1 MNNKALILAAIVAA
15 TTVTAAQVARADSFR
30 GTLVNVAGLDGRTL
44 SVDLVRWSTDAE
56 RDKVTAAVVK
66 ADAVKADAAKGAT
79 ALLDVLK
86 GMPTLG
92 YVWTGESVGYQVRYA
107 FKGTLPNGS
116 ERIIVATD
124 RPVGSYALS
133 PWKPA
138 PPASATDYAFTVIE
152 MRLPKGGAGEA
163 KTSLAA
169 KITTDAAAKTL
180 ALDNY
185 AGAPVIVKNVRR
197 P

>member
-1 MNNKALILAAIVAA
+1 MKIIPALATVVAL
-15 TTVTAAQVARADSFR
+15 TTITAAQVVRTDGFR
-30 GTLVNVAGLDGRTL
+30 GTVVNVAGQDGRTL
-44 SVDLVRWSTDAE
+44 SVDLIRWSTDAE
-56 RDKVTAAVVK
+56 RDKVTAA
-66 ADAVKADAAKGAT
+66 AAKGDA

-107 FKGTLPNGS
+107 FKGTTPNGG

-124 RPVGSYALS
+124 RPVGSYTIT

-138 PPASATDYAFTVIE
+138 PPATATSYAFTVIE
-152 MRLPKGGAGEA
+152 TRLPKGGAGEA

-169 KITTDAAAKTL
+169 KITTDPAAKTL
-180 ALDNY
+180 ALENY
-185 AGAPVIVKNVRR
+185 AAAPVIVKNVRR
-197 P
+197 S

>member
-1 MNNKALILAAIVAA
+1 MKTAITLATLVALTTVAA
-15 TTVTAAQVARADSFR
+15 AQTARTDGFR
-30 GTLVNVAGLDGRTL
+30 GTIVNVAGQDGKTL
-44 SVDLVRWSTDAE
+44 SVDLIRWSTDAE
-56 RDKVTAAVVK
+56 RDKVTAA
-66 ADAVKADAAKGAT
+66 AGKGDT

-107 FKGTLPNGS
+107 FKGPQPNGS

-124 RPVGSYALS
+124 RPVGSYSLS

-138 PPASATDYAFTVIE
+138 PPAAATSYAFTVIE
-152 MRLPKGGAGEA
+152 VRLPKGGGGEA
-163 KTSLAA
+163 KTSLAS
-169 KITTDAAAKTL
+169 KVTTDAAAKTL

-185 AGAPVIVKNVRR
+185 AAAPVIVKNVRR
-197 P
+197 F

>member
-1 MNNKALILAAIVAA
+1 MKTTLALATLVALTTVAA
-15 TTVTAAQVARADSFR
+15 PAQVARADSFR
-30 GTLVNVAGLDGRTL
+30 GTLVNVAGQDGRTL

-56 RDKVTAAVVK
+56 RDKVTAA
-66 ADAVKADAAKGAT
+66 AAKDDA

-92 YVWTGESVGYQVRYA
+92 YVWIGESVGYQVRYA
-107 FKGTLPNGS
+107 FKATLPNGS

-124 RPVGSYALS
+124 RPVGSYSIS

-138 PPASATDYAFTVIE
+138 PPATATSYAFTVIE

-163 KTSLAA
+163 KTSLTSKVTA
-169 KITTDAAAKTL
+169 DAAAKTL

-185 AGAPVIVKNVRR
+185 AAAPVIVKNVRR
-197 P
+197 S

>member
-1 MNNKALILAAIVAA
+1 MKTALALAILVAFTA
-15 TTVTAAQVARADSFR
+15 NAAAQAARADGFR
-30 GTLVNVAGLDGRTL
+30 GTLVNVAGQDGTTL
-44 SVDLVRWSTDAE
+44 SVDLIRWSTDAE
-56 RDKVTAAVVK
+56 RDKVTAA
-66 ADAVKADAAKGAT
+66 AAKGDT

-107 FKGTLPNGS
+107 FKGTMPNGA

-124 RPVGSYALS
+124 KAVGSYSIS
-133 PWKPA
+133 PWQPA
-138 PPASATDYAFTVIE
+138 PPAAATAYAFTVIE

-163 KTSLAA
+163 KTSLAS

-185 AGAPVIVKNVRR
+185 AAAPVIVKNVRR
-197 P
+197 S

>member
-1 MNNKALILAAIVAA
+1 MKTALALVTLVALTTAA
-15 TTVTAAQVARADSFR
+15 AAQVARVDSFR
-30 GTLVNVAGLDGRTL
+30 GTLVNVAGQDGRPL

-56 RDKVTAAVVK
+56 RDKVTAT
-66 ADAVKADAAKGAT
+66 AAKGDT

-107 FKGTLPNGS
+107 FRATLPNGG

-138 PPASATDYAFTVIE
+138 PPAAATDYAFTVIE

-185 AGAPVIVKNVRR
+185 AAAPVIVKNVRR